1 LTQTGRHSRRIR
13 RLPAAAVVWLVIAI
27 GIWTDLD
34 IPAIWR
40 QCGLTVGVQQ
50 TERRGYN
57 LAPKGPNPRRR
68 LRTGATPGTAPSAG
82 SKPSADNA

>member
-1 LTQTGRHSRRIR
+1 LQRVWGGTGAKEIPPLTQTGRHSRRIR

-57 LAPKGPNPRRR
+57 LSLIHISEPTRPY
-68 LRTGATPGTAPSAG
+68 
-82 SKPSADNA
+82 